1 MIFFPK
7 ICNKEKLGIS
17 FQKSK
22 ELLQIAIYR
31 MFVLRAV
38 LKFTNL
44 RRNLTMYIFVLL
56 LIFKQYRKSYSR
68 LLLIFF
74 RLHTFI
80 IYNMKLY
87 LQCVISHIVIIISNT
102 FRNFDLSSVANSRRG
117 RIVREK

>member
-1 MIFFPK
+1 
-7 ICNKEKLGIS
+7 
-17 FQKSK
+17 
-22 ELLQIAIYR
+22 